1 MSRPSE
7 PLELISKNP
16 AAKLETTALLEAYKK
31 HTEELRRIEDRQ
43 HQIVALVIGIFSAA
57 ATLLTK
63 GWVPDSLLVV
73 AYLSMVALA
82 IGWLG
87 FHSINELHD
96 LRIAVR
102 ELLVRC
108 EIGLGFYKLGAFLEE
123 RMLYTEYE
131 LHYQKRGKWLRL
143 EHWIVAMICLTFVA
157 LLWIEYSKSNSA
169 NQNPRARITD
179 CSIERDVLFLFSQV
193 LLSVRAN

>member
-1 MSRPSE
+1 M
-7 PLELISKNP
+7 
-16 AAKLETTALLEAYKK
+16 
-31 HTEELRRIEDRQ
+31 
-43 HQIVALVIGIFSAA
+43 
-57 ATLLTK
+57 
-63 GWVPDSLLVV
+63 
-73 AYLSMVALA
+73 AYLSLVALA

-169 NQNPRARITD
+169 KQNPRARITD
-179 CSIERDVLFLFSQV
+179 CSIEQDVLFFVFPGSAFGAGEFTMANLNVKVNERTLALFNKF
-193 LLSVRAN
+193 RGTI